1 MLLNFVKGCPSCKI
15 ARERKVRFF
24 PVSDPFSDKHMDP
37 KGNCK
42 FSFQKQKIVTVCEAK
57 LNENGPN

>member
-15 ARERKVRFF
+15 AIERKVRFLS
-24 PVSDPFSDKHMDP
+24 VSDSCSDKHMDP

-57 LNENGPN
+57 LDKNSLN